1 MIAIYGYK
9 DGDYQLLDSPST
21 SVELS
26 FRISDLRRPNVKTA
40 PFSLTFE
47 MPFSL
52 VNNTFFGHQ
61 QEPSLQTSDF
71 DLNKKTSGRLL
82 DDQVPIMDGVIQ
94 VTSIDVSARVYKCRF
109 FSETADFFDA
119 IKGRAWSD
127 VWRDTAGN
135 VFCPL
140 DHALTASNVQNTFTG
155 TQPAGTTLPT
165 STIIY
170 ALTDVGIPL
179 QQGLDYPAYYL
190 GYWDTEVRFQNFR
203 PCVNVPYLVDEILN
217 YAGFTRD
224 TANCFFSDTT
234 YNSENLYMMCGL
246 GSQSLPTRLAY
257 GFSVQSLATQNTLTC
272 GTDAAYGTSRIT
284 YWDAPPQAPFYDPD
298 QQLSVIGWSAQ
309 VSQNVSFAFTF
320 LTTAYTGTTP
330 TPNFR
335 ATLSVLGG
343 DALAIYTWEYEDSL
357 TAPITWAPT
366 VAVEAG
372 QTVVLFMEATGQSGA
387 TQSVQVAI
395 TWAVTAF
402 DVVGGDDATR
412 IQFVDA
418 LGPGVDTFIQGLCDT
433 YNLIINVSE
442 RTKEVSFQL
451 YDEWLE
457 SGGGPIDWTDKV
469 NAEGPM
475 EIVPSTDYVPR
486 TMKLTPA
493 EGTDHRNGFYTRKFG
508 VRKGAYRYQ
517 SRNDFATEDLVVGD
531 KFTLLRNTQLKG
543 LWTNYGTVN
552 TNVNTPNIV
561 ISELWS
567 SFDGDRVTYEGMP
580 NALCYHHGSQDL
592 TDNPIVVASSVTSA
606 PLFTPY
612 SGSGTD
618 SNIFSLEYALSAPD
632 FASSDVI
639 GLAVNGL
646 YDKFWYNYLQSLF
659 SRDARVL
666 KCQAYLS
673 AIDIN
678 ALDFSRYVNIQ
689 NVQYRIIAID
699 NYEVGTNGLCNLTLF
714 KRADGFLYDCS
725 LTPTV
730 NADGRVTWQDGA
742 GATTS
747 PTELCCVSYGYTW
760 NAGNNTC
767 SVHNN
772 RSVDID
778 SGDNGQ
784 DTGGGVVNRSS
795 GGSMSLTGNAARTFF
810 SELKSSITNE
820 RWEMSVA
827 SRFAVPAI
835 AKTLV
840 QQTTFQIPPQRV
852 LTVKVD
858 WLAVC
863 TEGTNVGSSAS
874 GEEEFL
880 LTTIDSN
887 TSKASGS
894 LYARGLAGFNVD
906 LVIVNSIGGST
917 FQVQCTGV
925 AANEHDW
932 FLDVSTTTYDTG
944 ALKTTQPFLV
954 AAFQDNDTILFQ
966 DNDIMEF
973 NEYS

>member
-1 MIAIYGYK
+1 M
-9 DGDYQLLDSPST
+9 
-21 SVELS
+21 
-26 FRISDLRRPNVKTA
+26 
-40 PFSLTFE
+40 
-47 MPFSL
+47 
-52 VNNTFFGHQ
+52 
-61 QEPSLQTSDF
+61 
-71 DLNKKTSGRLL
+71 
-82 DDQVPIMDGVIQ
+82 
-94 VTSIDVSARVYKCRF
+94 
-109 FSETADFFDA
+109 
-119 IKGRAWSD
+119 
-127 VWRDTAGN
+127 
-135 VFCPL
+135 
-140 DHALTASNVQNTFTG
+140 
-155 TQPAGTTLPT
+155 
-165 STIIY
+165 
-170 ALTDVGIPL
+170 
-179 QQGLDYPAYYL
+179 
-190 GYWDTEVRFQNFR
+190 
-203 PCVNVPYLVDEILN
+203 
-217 YAGFTRD
+217 
-224 TANCFFSDTT
+224 
-234 YNSENLYMMCGL
+234 
-246 GSQSLPTRLAY
+246 
-257 GFSVQSLATQNTLTC
+257 
-272 GTDAAYGTSRIT
+272 
-284 YWDAPPQAPFYDPD
+284 
-298 QQLSVIGWSAQ
+298 
-309 VSQNVSFAFTF
+309 
-320 LTTAYTGTTP
+320 
-330 TPNFR
+330 
-335 ATLSVLGG
+335 
-343 DALAIYTWEYEDSL
+343 
-357 TAPITWAPT
+357 
-366 VAVEAG
+366 
-372 QTVVLFMEATGQSGA
+372 
-387 TQSVQVAI
+387 
-395 TWAVTAF
+395 
-402 DVVGGDDATR
+402 
-412 IQFVDA
+412 
-418 LGPGVDTFIQGLCDT
+418 
-433 YNLIINVSE
+433 
-442 RTKEVSFQL
+442 
-451 YDEWLE
+451 
-457 SGGGPIDWTDKV
+457 
-469 NAEGPM
+469 
-475 EIVPSTDYVPR
+475 
-486 TMKLTPA
+486 
-493 EGTDHRNGFYTRKFG
+493 
-508 VRKGAYRYQ
+508 RKGAYRYQ

-699 NYEVGTNGLCNLTLF
+699 NYEVGTNGLCNLTTCTLTLF

-742 GATTS
+742 GAATS

-795 GGSMSLTGNAARTFF
+795 GESMSLTGNAARTFF
-810 SELKSSITNE
+810 SDLTSSVTQE
-820 RWEMSVA
+820 QWEMSA
-827 SRFAVPAI
+827 HTRFAVPLV

-840 QQTTFQIPPQRV
+840 GQTTFKIPPQRV

-858 WLAVC
+858 WLCVV
-863 TEGTNVGSSAS
+863 TDGTNKGSSSS

-880 LTTIDSN
+880 LTTIDSS
-887 TSKASGS
+887 TSKSSGS
-894 LYARGLAGFNVD
+894 IYSRGLSGYSVD
-906 LVIVNSIGGST
+906 LIVVNAIGGST
-917 FQVQCTGV
+917 FQVQCTG
-925 AANEHDW
+925 AASSEHDW
-932 FLDVSTTTYDTG
+932 FLDVSTTMYDTG
-944 ALKTTQPFLV
+944 ALKELQAFLV
-954 AAFQDNDTILFQ
+954 AEFQDDDTILFQ

-973 NEYS
+973 NVYS